1 MSRYIVAALVLG
13 TISFVS
19 LVLASA
25 GVTPDSSLLAFNQ
38 LHALIATIGALFLVG
53 LLRFPSRQVLAMC
66 TAGFAVVTF
75 GLGLLELALFS
86 SALLDGRA
94 PGAASVLSGAI
105 FLAQGLVTF
114 RGLRVRVIFQRT
126 DPPSGPGPFAP
137 A

>member
-19 LVLASA
+19 LVLTSA

-38 LHALIATIGALFLVG
+38 LHALIATLGALFLLG

-66 TAGFAVVTF
+66 TVAFAVVTF
-75 GLGLLELALFS
+75 GLGLLELALFL
-86 SALLDGRA
+86 SALLDSCA

-114 RGLRVRVIFQRT
+114 RGLRVRVILQRT

-137 A
+137 V